1 MKELQL
7 TVDQAGHHLARFSGP
22 AVIVSVT
29 MSASKK
35 TKRTPWEHG
44 GRKPPGNCRGG
55 VPCLWGGN
63 ETLREERHDF
73 LDTSFTIRATMPS
86 EEQQRYTDLMT
97 QWKEA
102 GQQLC
107 APTLWLYEV
116 ASTFT
121 KMAHFKQLSW
131 EDSQRSMRFAFQL
144 GIQLIEPDEQLA
156 MRAWTWSHR
165 LQRASAYDSFYWRRK
180 IRRGGGPIN
189 AFQCP
194 ALSQCE

>member
-1 MKELQL
+1 MTSYL
-7 TVDQAGHHLARFSGP
+7 
-22 AVIVSVT
+22 II
-29 MSASKK
+29 
-35 TKRTPWEHG
+35 
-44 GRKPPGNCRGG
+44 
-55 VPCLWGGN
+55 
-63 ETLREERHDF
+63 
-73 LDTSFTIRATMPS
+73 DTSFTIRATMPS
-86 EEQQRYTDLMT
+86 EEQQLYTDLMT

-165 LQRASAYDSFYWRRK
+165 LQRASAYDSFYLALAEK
-180 IRRGGGPIN
+180 LGGELWTADKRLFN
-189 AFQCP
+189 AAAQSWVRMIEP
-194 ALSQCE
+194 S